1 MIDAPHRRTSRWLAP
16 SALSAL
22 ALSGCLGTPTPL
34 APGLHGSVGVPHHGV
49 QTESV
54 ELPVRGPGFVRFRPM
69 GLNYSG
75 NPRLVTALQ
84 AAAATVAR
92 ALPDGAPLGIGDL
105 SARHGGRIAGHN
117 SHRTGRDV
125 DLLWYVTTP
134 SGAPVPSPGFIR
146 MSSDG
151 LAEIYETKQYLRL
164 DVPREWLLVKTL
176 LLSRDIS
183 VQFMFVSHDVEA
195 LLIEYARAKG
205 EPLDLVW
212 HAETVMI
219 EPSDSAP
226 HDDHLH
232 LRIACSPE
240 EAVNGCE
247 GGGPYWE
254 WLPAEPVLGPL
265 DARTLTEIAND
276 DPLETP
282 PESTAAATTDPS
294 GA

>member
-1 MIDAPHRRTSRWLAP
+1 MNQWRSWFRAVGVAVASATS
-16 SALSAL
+16 SA
-22 ALSGCLGTPTPL
+22 CLGTPTPL

-49 QTESV
+49 QTESR
-54 ELPVRGPGFVRFRPM
+54 ELPVRGPGFQRFRPL
-69 GLNYSG
+69 GLNYCG

-84 AAAATVAR
+84 TAAATIAAR
-92 ALPDGAPLGIGDL
+92 MPGGAPLCIGDL
-105 SARHGGRIAGHN
+105 SARHGGRIPGHN

-134 SGAPVPSPGFIR
+134 AGASVQSPGFIR
-146 MSSDG
+146 VASDG
-151 LAEIYETKQYLRL
+151 LAEVYETKQYLRL

-176 LLSRDIS
+176 LLSTDVS

-212 HAETVMI
+212 HAETVML

-232 LRIACSPE
+232 LRIACSPD

-254 WLPAEPVLGPL
+254 WLPEQPALGPL
-265 DARTLTEIAND
+265 DRRALAEIAAD
-276 DPLETP
+276 DPLEIA
-282 PESTAAATTDPS
+282 PETSATTGNPS

>member
-1 MIDAPHRRTSRWLAP
+1 MLLA
-16 SALSAL
+16 SSNG
-22 ALSGCLGTPTPL
+22 GCLGTPTPL

-54 ELPVRGPGFVRFRPM
+54 ELPVRGPGFRRFRPM
-69 GLNYSG
+69 GTNYSG
-75 NPRLVTALQ
+75 NPRLVAGLQ
-84 AAAATVAR
+84 AAAAAVDQ
-92 ALPDGAPLGIGDL
+92 ALPGGAPLTIGDL
-105 SARHGGRIAGHN
+105 SARHGGRIPGHN

-134 SGAPVPSPGFIR
+134 AGAPVPSPGFIR
-146 MSSDG
+146 VASDG
-151 LAEIYETKQYLRL
+151 LAEIYETQQYLRL
-164 DVPREWLLVKTL
+164 DVPREWLLVKSL
-176 LLSRDIS
+176 LLSNDIA

-195 LLIEYARAKG
+195 LLIEYARSKG

-212 HAETVMI
+212 HAETVML

-240 EAVNGCE
+240 ESVNGCE

-254 WLPAEPVLGPL
+254 WLPEQPSLGPL
-265 DARTLTEIAND
+265 DPSTLAAIAAD

-282 PESTAAATTDPS
+282 PDTSVAAVAPGGT
-294 GA
+294 